1 MKWFPLFNQYSMVVF
16 PTVSVEQNKWKSV
29 HASQCID
36 TFNEGR
42 QHIYSNLSI
51 FISILTSKHFPNR
64 NYQQTWLRKLPSH
77 NFYWTLATYCTV
89 SCCSLTTPKKNK
101 KKNLFDFHLKQ
112 NAPLSPSIC
121 CMSSALASP
130 TDWCDSV
137 SPACCTPASPCVF
150 PQRPL
155 DPMQS
160 GPQRW
165 AWTCPVL
172 QGSH

>member
-1 MKWFPLFNQYSMVVF
+1 MHLSALTLLLKAGNLFTPISPSSSPVWHQ
-16 PTVSVEQNKWKSV
+16 
-29 HASQCID
+29 
-36 TFNEGR
+36 
-42 QHIYSNLSI
+42 SI
-51 FISILTSKHFPNR
+51 FLNR
-64 NYQQTWLRKLPSH
+64 NYQQTWLRQLSSH
-77 NFYWTLATYCTV
+77 NLYWTLATYCTV

-101 KKNLFDFHLKQ
+101 KNFFDFHLKQ
-112 NAPLSPSIC
+112 NAPLSPSVC

-130 TDWCDSV
+130 SDWCDSV